1 MGVIASIETVVGFI
15 GDAVKYGP
23 LVVNFI
29 QSTVTAV
36 ETTGKSGVDKLTA
49 VLNAVQTLAVGL
61 IPNEAAMIEAF
72 MAAVE
77 ALVNDFVELFNDVGV
92 FLHGGAAA

>member
-36 ETTGKSGVDKLTA
+36 EATGKSGADKLTA

-61 IPNEAAMIEAF
+61 IPNEASVIEAF
-72 MAAVE
+72 LAAVE
-77 ALVNDFVELFNDVGV
+77 TLVNEFVALFNSVGV
-92 FLHGGAAA
+92 FLHGPVAA